1 MHTHPHTHACIDTR
15 LHTCIYTHALRQS
28 QANTVSEIVQERS
41 VSTDLKK
48 KKVCG
53 CCQDILY
60 LTYKKLQE
68 VTQCVN
74 VLACVCV
81 HVCVFPHTIPPTVC
95 WPGQISSLW
104 RPSYNKKVLWLRDKW
119 LMIVLELKA
128 LRQAVFPAT
137 WFLSSSLPCFV
148 CVMCSCLNCSPV
160 MNSGQK
166 YSRDK
171 VQSTASLES
180 RNPNPI

>member
-1 MHTHPHTHACIDTR
+1 MHPHQHTNMHAYTHARTDTR
-15 LHTCIYTHALRQS
+15 LHTCIYTRALWQS

-48 KKVCG
+48 RKVCG
-53 CCQDILY
+53 CCQDIFY

-68 VTQCVN
+68 VTQCAN

-81 HVCVFPHTIPPTVC
+81 HVCVFPHTIPPTV
-95 WPGQISSLW
+95 WSL
-104 RPSYNKKVLWLRDKW
+104 S
-119 LMIVLELKA
+119 EA
-128 LRQAVFPAT
+128 LRQAVFPAE

-166 YSRDK
+166 YR
-171 VQSTASLES
+171 
-180 RNPNPI
+180 